1 MRIKYLVLITGL
13 AFAALFGGQFA
24 SAHPPNLH
32 DEAKQEQV
40 KTQTP
45 APMHNDKSAAPHEH
59 EDKSTADH
67 HDDTGTEAHEH
78 SDTPMAV
85 DHDGGEGEEHSHE
98 DGEHDEAGGE
108 AGGHSHWGISPNSSP
123 FSKLMA
129 AFGKFHPLIVHFP
142 IALFLTAA
150 FAQVLNLRTKDGTYD
165 KTVSLLVWLAALGAL
180 GAGLLGWAHSGPMQA
195 GENVVMSFHRWIG
208 TSLLIG
214 GLITAY
220 LMTVAKKTDGGL
232 CANKAFNLF
241 LFSMA
246 LAVAVNGFLG
256 GALAHGGI
264 KHLMPGMM

>member
-1 MRIKYLVLITGL
+1 MRIKFIIIIMSLIVTTM
-13 AFAALFGGQFA
+13 FSVQIVV
-24 SAHPPNLH
+24 AHPQQLHEVKKEQTQPQQHDDEGTASHEHSEDGEKTMASH
-32 DEAKQEQV
+32 DEA
-40 KTQTP
+40 
-45 APMHNDKSAAPHEH
+45 
-59 EDKSTADH
+59 
-67 HDDTGTEAHEH
+67 
-78 SDTPMAV
+78 
-85 DHDGGEGEEHSHE
+85 
-98 DGEHDEAGGE
+98 GEHDEAGGE

-129 AFGKFHPLIVHFP
+129 SFGKFHPLIVHFP

-150 FAQVLNLRTKDGTYD
+150 FAQVLNLRTKNGAYD
-165 KTVSLLVWLAALGAL
+165 KTVSLLVWLAAFGAL
-180 GAGLLGWAHSGPMQA
+180 GAGLLGWAHSGPVQA
-195 GENVVMSFHRWIG
+195 GENVVMSSHRWIG

-220 LMTVAKKTDGGL
+220 LMTNAKKIDGGL
-232 CANKAFNLF
+232 RSNKAFNLF